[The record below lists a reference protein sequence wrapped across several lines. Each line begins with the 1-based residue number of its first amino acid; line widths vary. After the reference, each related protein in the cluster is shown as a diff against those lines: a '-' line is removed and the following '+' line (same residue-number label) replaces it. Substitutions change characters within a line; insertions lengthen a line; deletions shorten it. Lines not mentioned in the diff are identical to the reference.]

1 MPVIRTALS
10 SRSDR
15 RSAVLRSAPYRV
27 VTAAIATAGLV
38 VSLAMA
44 GCAIGSSTASPGADS
59 SVSTGAA
66 TRVADPSGQRI
77 VLRFDQ
83 EVVAATL
90 ADTTAGREF
99 ADLLPLT
106 LDLRDPMGQAKSGR
120 LPAPIDTAGATTVID
135 PDTGGIYYVP
145 DRAMIAIYY
154 DDLGHT
160 VPPPGLVAV
169 GSLDAETDPDANTN
183 AEAGPVAGVAA
194 VADAG
199 NRMRV
204 LIDLADRSSS

>member
-1 MPVIRTALS
+1 MPVMRRAHS
-10 SRSDR
+10 SRSDL
-15 RSAVLRSAPYRV
+15 RSAVLRLVPYRV
-27 VTAAIATAGLV
+27 ATAAIAVAGLV
-38 VSLAMA
+38 VGSALA
-44 GCAIGSSTASPGADS
+44 GCAIGSSTALPGVDS

-66 TRVADPSGQRI
+66 TGVAAPSGQRI

-160 VPPPGLVAV
+160 VPAPGLVPL
-169 GSLDAETDPDANTN
+169 GSLDADADVDAN
-183 AEAGPVAGVAA
+183 ADPHQGVAA

-199 NRMRV
+199 NRMSV
-204 LIDLADRSSS
+204 FVDLADRSSS